1 MEGRKHRNILGYVK
15 KLDLNQLNK
24 LVFLVGVFL
33 GTKDDEPNNKNQFV

>member
-24 LVFLVGVFL
+24 LVFLVGFFWD
-33 GTKDDEPNNKNQFV
+33 KR

>member
-24 LVFLVGVFL
+24 LVFLGGGFL
-33 GTKDDEPNNKNQFV
+33 GDKR